1 MNNMKKNKNFRKLY
15 STYIISLSL
24 VAAIVFVSFSLIPQ
38 QSYAEDYNL
47 NIIITNED
55 EINTEADL
63 SIKTDDYT
71 QETIVKLND
80 DQEKIE
86 EIITGEPRDEVEV
99 CLEDSDFKNCQT
111 QNLPQ
116 DEDSTLKFELAYEG
130 WEEKY

>member
-1 MNNMKKNKNFRKLY
+1 MNNMKKNKNFLKLY

-63 SIKTDDYT
+63 SIKTNDDT
-71 QETIVKLND
+71 QETTVKLND
-80 DQEKIE
+80 DPE
-86 EIITGEPRDEVEV
+86 EIKETIAGEPRDKVKV

-130 WEEKY
+130 

>member
-1 MNNMKKNKNFRKLY
+1 MNNMKKNKNFLKLY

-130 WEEKY
+130 

>member
-1 MNNMKKNKNFRKLY
+1 MNNMKKNKNFLKLS

-47 NIIITNED
+47 NIIITNEN

-86 EIITGEPRDEVEV
+86 EIITGEPRDEIEV

-130 WEEKY
+130 

>member
-1 MNNMKKNKNFRKLY
+1 MNKNKNFLKLY

-130 WEEKY
+130 

>member
-130 WEEKY
+130 

>member
-1 MNNMKKNKNFRKLY
+1 MKKNKNFLKLY

-130 WEEKY
+130 

>member
-1 MNNMKKNKNFRKLY
+1 MKKNKNFRKLY

-130 WEEKY
+130 

>member
-1 MNNMKKNKNFRKLY
+1 MNNMKKNKNFLKLS

-130 WEEKY
+130 